1 MKKLLAL
8 VLALVM
14 TMSLVTISN
23 AAFKDADK
31 ISNKEAVEV
40 MNALGVINGMP
51 DGSFA
56 PAGNV
61 TRAEMAKM
69 ISIIS
74 LGNIDPD
81 AFKGTVTDLTD
92 INGHWAEGF
101 IKYCYSQGVI
111 AGRGD
116 GTFAPNANVT
126 AVEAAK
132 MLLVAIG
139 YNASVQGYV
148 GADWTINVIRDAQLS
163 KFFDDLSV
171 TSTKVLTRDEA
182 AQMIYNAVNAKVI
195 VKSSHIDRNTG
206 SITDVYTASNSKTLL
221 SETFGAK
228 TWVGSFDGNYNTGD
242 TAKKGQIQVTGKLDT
257 EPSGSDEAKFVSDFD
272 IANIGEE
279 VKVIFKDGKAGTA
292 NQPDEKDTIY
302 GVYLTG
308 ATSVVKATVN
318 DIKDASSYTTAGKI
332 KVNGT
337 EYKVAAPA
345 NARVALVVKNYGVST
360 VAATNN
366 TTNTTA
372 TEAAAKEAFEAL
384 SAQKGD
390 TVKFILNSDGKVC
403 KAYVTETTLSY
414 ISSVNSEKVTVNG
427 IGAIK
432 KADNVIYADAA
443 KNDIVTVTA
452 MYPAGDNRVY
462 VVEKA
467 DVVSGEVKGFKGAP
481 NEAITLDGTTYK
493 VYNKANM
500 PSTLANKDNVKQAI
514 TADLI
519 GEKFDLYLVNGY
531 VAAAVQTSE
540 SASNY
545 SLVLDVTGTKGST
558 FSPLKLQVLA
568 ADGSKTIITVDKD
581 SVGNPAKGDIVTY
594 TGTADKALVKI
605 EAAWATGTTGS
616 DSFYSKTTK
625 TLMGKATTAD
635 AVLFVQTES
644 GKTVGANDAKYKAYN
659 LRSLSDINADTK
671 DYKTVEKDGKV
682 VAAIVNLAATPS
694 GATASALYGI
704 VTADNGTVK
713 NDDTPYTV
721 YTLWTTDGEK
731 TVNVKT
737 GTLTKGAIYKY
748 EPTTDDYYDNAS
760 SFTVQSTG
768 VYLKDYNET
777 DKTLSYYSAVQGKK
791 ADGTDTS
798 NADEIAYYVGSGD
811 VTTKAVADDVKVLYV
826 NQKDDKAG
834 EEIGINAFDSITGYK
849 NAIVIMK
856 GENGTDALTI
866 GTIIIESSN
875 ETNIA

>member
-14 TMSLVTISN
+14 SMSLVTISN
-23 AAFKDADK
+23 AAFSDADK
-31 ISNKEAVEV
+31 IDHTEAVEV

-51 DGSFA
+51 DGSFN

-69 ISIIS
+69 ITIIM
-74 LGNIDPD
+74 LGDIDAA
-81 AFKGTVTDLTD
+81 AFKGTTTDLTD

-111 AGRGD
+111 AGKGD

-139 YNASVQGYV
+139 YNADVQGYV
-148 GADWTINVIRDAQLS
+148 GADWQINIIRDAQLS

-171 TSTKVLTRDEA
+171 TSGKVLTRDEA

-195 VKSSHIDRNTG
+195 EKSSHIDRNTG

-228 TWVGSFDGNYNTGD
+228 TWVGSFDGNYNTND

-257 EPSGSDEAKFVSDFD
+257 ATSGSTAADFASDFD

-308 ATSVVKATVN
+308 ATSVVKATAN

-337 EYKVAAPA
+337 EYKVAAAA
-345 NARVALVVKNYGVST
+345 NTSDAVVVKNFGAST
-360 VAATNN
+360 VAA
-366 TTNTTA
+366 A
-372 TEAAAKEAFEAL
+372 SADEAGMKAAFSAL

-432 KADNVIYADAA
+432 KADNIIYADAA

-452 MYPAGDNRVY
+452 MYPTGDNRVY

-467 DVVSGEVKGFKGAP
+467 DVVSGEVKGFKNVDATKT
-481 NEAITLDGTTYK
+481 ESITLDGTTYK
-493 VYNKANM
+493 VYNKAAM
-500 PSTLANKDNVKQAI
+500 PSTLANKDNVKTVMANS
-514 TADLI
+514 LI

-531 VAAAVQTSE
+531 VAAAVQTSDA
-540 SASNY
+540 ASNY
-545 SLVLDVTGTKGST
+545 SLVIDKNTGTAGNT
-558 FSPLKLQVLA
+558 FSELKLQILA
-568 ADGSKTIITVDKD
+568 ADGTKSIIVVDKD
-581 SVGNPAKGDIVTY
+581 SAVTAASGYNVGDIITY

-605 EAAWATGTTGS
+605 QTPGATTTS
-616 DSFYSKTTK
+616 TANFYNKTTK
-625 TLMGKATTAD
+625 TIEGTVTAGD
-635 AVLFVQTES
+635 AVLFVKTSAS
-644 GKTVGANDAKYKAYN
+644 GDYKAYGV
-659 LRSLSDINADTK
+659 RSLKDITTTGKACKIIVDN
-671 DYKTVEKDGKV
+671 GKV
-682 VAAIVNLAATPS
+682 VAAYLELEATPS
-694 GATASALYGI
+694 GATSSAVYGL

-713 NDDTPYTV
+713 YDDNFYASYTV
-721 YTLWTTDGEK
+721 WTTDGEK
-731 TVNVKT
+731 SVNVKT
-737 GTLTKGAIYKY
+737 GTLTKGQLYKF
-748 EPTTDDYYDNAS
+748 EPTADGYYDNAT
-760 SFTVQSTG
+760 SFTQGFGTVAAIKSYSESEKLLTYYTG
-768 VYLKDYNET
+768 KTGTAPNATWSGET
-777 DKTLSYYSAVQGKK
+777 TY
-791 ADGTDTS
+791 
-798 NADEIAYYVGSGD
+798 
-811 VTTKAVADDVKVLYV
+811 AVADDVTVLYV
-826 NQKDDKAG
+826 NQKDNKAG
-834 EEIGINAFDSITGYK
+834 EEIGINEFDDVK
-849 NAIVIMK
+849 DLFNAVIVMK
-856 GENGTDALTI
+856 GTTGDDQYIISTV
-866 GTIIIESSN
+866 IIETSN
-875 ETNIA
+875 EVDAHIN

>member
-14 TMSLVTISN
+14 SMSLVTISN

-31 ISNKEAVEV
+31 IDHTEAVEV

-51 DGSFA
+51 DGSFN
-56 PAGNV
+56 PSGNV

-69 ISIIS
+69 ISIIM
-74 LGNIDPD
+74 LGDIDAD
-81 AFKGTVTDLTD
+81 AFKGTTTDLKD
-92 INGHWAEGF
+92 INTHWAEGF

-111 AGRGD
+111 AGKGD

-139 YNASVQGYV
+139 YNADVQGYV
-148 GADWTINVIRDAQLS
+148 GADWQINIIRDAQLS

-171 TSTKVLTRDEA
+171 TSGKVLTRDEA

-195 VKSSHIDRNTG
+195 EKSSHIDRNTG
-206 SITDVYTASNSKTLL
+206 SITDVYTASDSKTLL

-257 EPSGSDEAKFVSDFD
+257 ATSGSTAADFASDFD

-318 DIKDASSYTTAGKI
+318 DIKSATDYTTEGKI

-337 EYKVAAPA
+337 EYKLAAPA
-345 NARVALVVKNYGVST
+345 NNTALVVKNFGVST
-360 VAATNN
+360 VNSDSDATV
-366 TTNTTA
+366 A
-372 TEAAAKEAFEAL
+372 EAKTIFSNL

-390 TVKFILNSDGKVC
+390 TVKFILNSDGKVV

-443 KNDIVTVTA
+443 KNDVVTVTA

-467 DVVSGEVKGFKGAP
+467 DVVSGEVKGFKGTP

-514 TADLI
+514 DADLI

-605 EAAWATGTTGS
+605 EAVWATGTTS
-616 DSFYSKTTK
+616 TENFYNKTAK
-625 TLMGKATTAD
+625 TLEGTVTTAD

-644 GKTVGANDAKYKAYN
+644 GKTVGADDAKYKAYN
-659 LRSLSDINADTK
+659 LRSLSNINANGK

-694 GATASALYGI
+694 GATTSALYGI
-704 VTADNGTVK
+704 VTADNGIVK

-731 TVNVKT
+731 TVNVKS
-737 GTLTKGAIYKY
+737 GTLDKGDLYKF
-748 EPTTDDYYDNAS
+748 EPTADGYYDTADTFKQNFGTA
-760 SFTVQSTG
+760 VAI
-768 VYLKDYNET
+768 KDYNESEKLLT
-777 DKTLSYYSAVQGKK
+777 YYTTRTGSA
-791 ADGTDTS
+791 AP
-798 NADEIAYYVGSGD
+798 NATWGGE
-811 VTTKAVADDVKVLYV
+811 TTKAVADDVKVLYV
-826 NQKDDKAG
+826 NQKDNKAG
-834 EEIGINAFDSITGYK
+834 EEIGINTFDDVK
-849 NAIVIMK
+849 DLFNAVIVMK
-856 GENGTDALTI
+856 GTTGDDANVI
-866 GTIIIESSN
+866 STIIIETSN
-875 ETNIA
+875 EVNAHIS

>member
-14 TMSLVTISN
+14 SMSLVTISN

-31 ISNKEAVEV
+31 IDHTEAVEV

-51 DGSFA
+51 DGSFN
-56 PAGNV
+56 PSGTV

-69 ISIIS
+69 ISIIM
-74 LGNIDPD
+74 LGDIDAA
-81 AFKGTVTDLTD
+81 AFKGTTTDLTD

-139 YNASVQGYV
+139 YNATVQGYV
-148 GADWTINVIRDAQLS
+148 GADWTINIIRDAQLS

-171 TSTKVLTRDEA
+171 TSGKVLTRDEA
-182 AQMIYNAVNAKVI
+182 AQMIYNAVNAKTI
-195 VKSSHIDRNTG
+195 EKSSSVDRLTG
-206 SITDVYTASNSKTLL
+206 KITDIYNADGDPLL
-221 SETFGAK
+221 KKTFGAK

-257 EPSGSDEAKFVSDFD
+257 ATSGSDEAKFVSDFD

-318 DIKDASSYTTAGKI
+318 DIKSATDYTTEGKI

-337 EYKVAAPA
+337 EYKLAAPA
-345 NARVALVVKNYGVST
+345 NNTALVVKNFGVST
-360 VAATNN
+360 VDSDSDATV
-366 TTNTTA
+366 A
-372 TEAAAKEAFEAL
+372 EAKAIFSAL
-384 SAQKGD
+384 SAPKGD
-390 TVKFILNSDGKVC
+390 TVKFILNSDGKVV

-467 DVVSGEVKGFKGAP
+467 DVVSGEVKGFKNVDATKT
-481 NEAITLDGTTYK
+481 ESITLDGTTYK
-493 VYNKANM
+493 VYNKAAM
-500 PSTLANKDNVKQAI
+500 PSTLANKDNVKTVMANS
-514 TADLI
+514 LI

-531 VAAAVQTSE
+531 VAAAVQTSDA
-540 SASNY
+540 ASNY
-545 SLVLDVTGTKGST
+545 SLVIDKNTGTAGST
-558 FSPLKLQVLA
+558 FGELKLQVLA
-568 ADGSKTIITVDKD
+568 ADGTKSIIVVDKD
-581 SVGNPAKGDIVTY
+581 SAVTAASGYNVGDIITY

-605 EAAWATGTTGS
+605 QTPTGATTSTAA
-616 DSFYSKTTK
+616 FYNKTTK
-625 TLMGKATTAD
+625 TIEGTVTAGD
-635 AVLFVQTES
+635 AVLFV
-644 GKTVGANDAKYKAYN
+644 KTSATGDYKAYGV
-659 LRSLSDINADTK
+659 RSLKDITTTGKACKIIVDNS
-671 DYKTVEKDGKV
+671 KV
-682 VAAIVNLAATPS
+682 VAAYLELEATPS
-694 GATASALYGI
+694 GATSSAVYGL

-713 NDDTPYTV
+713 YDDNFYASYTV
-721 YTLWTTDGEK
+721 WTTDGEK
-731 TVNVKT
+731 SVNVKT
-737 GTLTKGAIYKY
+737 GTLTKGQLYKF
-748 EPTTDDYYDNAS
+748 EPTADGYYDNAT
-760 SFTVQSTG
+760 SFTQGFGTVAAIKSYSESEKLLTYYTG
-768 VYLKDYNET
+768 KTGTAPNATWSGET
-777 DKTLSYYSAVQGKK
+777 TY
-791 ADGTDTS
+791 
-798 NADEIAYYVGSGD
+798 
-811 VTTKAVADDVKVLYV
+811 AVADDVTVLYV
-826 NQKDDKAG
+826 NQKDNKAG
-834 EEIGINAFDSITGYK
+834 EEIGINEFDDVK
-849 NAIVIMK
+849 DLFNAVIVMK
-856 GENGTDALTI
+856 GTTGDDQYIISTV
-866 GTIIIESSN
+866 IIETSN
-875 ETNIA
+875 EVDAHIN

>member
-14 TMSLVTISN
+14 SMSLVTISN

-31 ISNKEAVEV
+31 IDHTEAVEV

-69 ISIIS
+69 ISIIM
-74 LGNIDPD
+74 LGDIDAD
-81 AFKGTVTDLTD
+81 AFKGTTTDLKD
-92 INGHWAEGF
+92 INTHWAEGF

-111 AGRGD
+111 AGNGD

-139 YNASVQGYV
+139 YNATVQGYV
-148 GADWTINVIRDAQLS
+148 GADWTINIIRDAQLS

-171 TSTKVLTRDEA
+171 TSGKVLTRDEA
-182 AQMIYNAVNAKVI
+182 AQMIYNAVNAKTI
-195 VKSSHIDRNTG
+195 EKSSSVDRLTG
-206 SITDVYTASNSKTLL
+206 KITDIYNADGDPLL
-221 SETFGAK
+221 KKTFGAK

-257 EPSGSDEAKFVSDFD
+257 ATSGSTAADFASDFD

-308 ATSVVKATVN
+308 ATSVVKATAN

-337 EYKVAAPA
+337 EYKVAAAA
-345 NARVALVVKNYGVST
+345 NTSDAVVVKNFGAST
-360 VAATNN
+360 VAA
-366 TTNTTA
+366 A
-372 TEAAAKEAFEAL
+372 SADEAGMKAAFSAL

-452 MYPAGDNRVY
+452 MYPTGDNRVY

-467 DVVSGEVKGFKGAP
+467 DVVSGEVKGFKNVDATKT
-481 NEAITLDGTTYK
+481 ESITLDGTTYK
-493 VYNKANM
+493 VYNKAAM
-500 PSTLANKDNVKQAI
+500 PSTLANKDNVKTVMANS
-514 TADLI
+514 LI

-545 SLVLDVTGTKGST
+545 SLVLSTNGGTKGST

-581 SVGNPAKGDIVTY
+581 TTGNPAEGDIITY

-605 EAAWATGTTGS
+605 QTPGATTTS
-616 DSFYSKTTK
+616 TANFYNKTTK
-625 TLMGKATTAD
+625 TIEGTVTAGD
-635 AVLFVQTES
+635 AVLFVKTSTS
-644 GKTVGANDAKYKAYN
+644 GDYKAYGV
-659 LRSLSDINADTK
+659 RSLKDITTAGKACKIIVDN
-671 DYKTVEKDGKV
+671 GKV
-682 VAAIVNLAATPS
+682 VAAYLALEATPS
-694 GATASALYGI
+694 GATSSAVYGL

-713 NDDTPYTV
+713 YDDNFYASYTV
-721 YTLWTTDGEK
+721 WTTDGEK
-731 TVNVKT
+731 SVNVKT
-737 GTLTKGAIYKY
+737 GTLTKGQLYKF
-748 EPTTDDYYDNAS
+748 EPTADGYYDNAT
-760 SFTVQSTG
+760 SFTQGFGTVAAIKSYSESEKLLTYYTG
-768 VYLKDYNET
+768 KTGTAPNATWSGET
-777 DKTLSYYSAVQGKK
+777 TY
-791 ADGTDTS
+791 
-798 NADEIAYYVGSGD
+798 
-811 VTTKAVADDVKVLYV
+811 AVADDVTVLYV
-826 NQKDDKAG
+826 NQKDNKAG
-834 EEIGINAFDSITGYK
+834 EEIGINEFDDVK
-849 NAIVIMK
+849 DLFNAVIVMK
-856 GENGTDALTI
+856 GTTGDDQYIISTV
-866 GTIIIESSN
+866 IIETSN
-875 ETNIA
+875 EVDAHIN

>member
-14 TMSLVTISN
+14 SMSLVTISN

-31 ISNKEAVEV
+31 IDHTEAVEV

-69 ISIIS
+69 ISIIM
-74 LGNIDPD
+74 LGDIDAD
-81 AFKGTVTDLTD
+81 AFEGTTTDLKD
-92 INGHWAEGF
+92 INTHWAEGF

-111 AGRGD
+111 AGNGD

-139 YNASVQGYV
+139 YNATVQGYV
-148 GADWTINVIRDAQLS
+148 GADWTINIIRDAQLS

-171 TSTKVLTRDEA
+171 TSGKVLTRDEA
-182 AQMIYNAVNAKVI
+182 AQMIYNAVNAKTI
-195 VKSSHIDRNTG
+195 EKSSSVDRLTG
-206 SITDVYTASNSKTLL
+206 KITDIYNADGDPLL
-221 SETFGAK
+221 KKTFGAK

-257 EPSGSDEAKFVSDFD
+257 ATSGSTAADFASDFD

-318 DIKDASSYTTAGKI
+318 DIESATDYTTAGKI

-337 EYKVAAPA
+337 EYKVAAAA
-345 NARVALVVKNYGVST
+345 NTTDAVVVKNFGVST
-360 VAATNN
+360 VAAASAN
-366 TTNTTA
+366 
-372 TEAAAKEAFEAL
+372 EAGMKAAFSAL

-414 ISSVNSEKVTVNG
+414 ITAVNSEKVTVNG

-443 KNDIVTVTA
+443 KNDVVTVTA
-452 MYPAGDNRVY
+452 MYPTGDNRVY

-467 DVVSGEVKGFKGAP
+467 DVVSGEVKGFKNVDTAKT
-481 NEAITLDGTTYK
+481 EKITLDGTTYK
-493 VYNKANM
+493 VYNKAAM
-500 PSTLANKDNVKQAI
+500 PSSLANKDDVK
-514 TADLI
+514 TVMENTFI

-531 VAAAVQTSE
+531 VAAAVKTSE

-545 SLVLDVTGTKGST
+545 SLVLSGNGGTKGNT
-558 FSPLKLQVLA
+558 FNPLKLEVLG
-568 ADGSKTIITVDKD
+568 ADGVKSIITVDKD
-581 SVGNPAKGDIVTY
+581 TTGDPAEGNIITY

-605 EAAWATGTTGS
+605 QTTPGTATTSTTA
-616 DSFYSKTTK
+616 FYNKTTK
-625 TLMGKATTAD
+625 TIEGTVTAGD
-635 AVLFVQTES
+635 AVLFVKTSTS
-644 GKTVGANDAKYKAYN
+644 GDYKAYKVRD
-659 LRSLSDINADTK
+659 LKDINTAG
-671 DYKTVEKDGKV
+671 KTCKIIVDNSKV
-682 VAAIVNLAATPS
+682 VAAYIDLAAVPS
-694 GATASALYGI
+694 GATSTAVYGI
-704 VTADNGTVK
+704 VTAANGTVK
-713 NDDTPYTV
+713 NDSNYYTNYTV
-721 YTLWTTDGEK
+721 WTNDGEK

-737 GTLTKGAIYKY
+737 GTLDKGELYKF
-748 EPTTDDYYDNAS
+748 EPTADGYYDNAS
-760 SFTVQSTG
+760 SFTQDFGTV
-768 VYLKDYNET
+768 VAIKDYNESEKLLT
-777 DKTLSYYSAVQGKK
+777 YYTGKT
-791 ADGTDTS
+791 GTAP
-798 NADEIAYYVGSGD
+798 NATWSGE
-811 VTTKAVADDVKVLYV
+811 TTKAVADDVKVLYV
-826 NQKDDKAG
+826 NQKDNKAG
-834 EEIGINAFDSITGYK
+834 EEIGVNAFDDVK
-849 NAIVIMK
+849 DLFNAVIVMK
-856 GENGTDALTI
+856 GTTGDDANVI
-866 GTIIIESSN
+866 STIIIETSN
-875 ETNIA
+875 EVDAHIN

>member
-31 ISNKEAVEV
+31 IDHTEAVEV

-69 ISIIS
+69 ISIIM
-74 LGNIDPD
+74 LGDIDAD
-81 AFKGTVTDLTD
+81 AFKGTTTDLKD
-92 INGHWAEGF
+92 INTHWAEGF

-111 AGRGD
+111 AGNGD

-139 YNASVQGYV
+139 YNATVQGYV
-148 GADWTINVIRDAQLS
+148 GADWTINIIRDAQLS

-171 TSTKVLTRDEA
+171 TSGKVLTRDEA
-182 AQMIYNAVNAKVI
+182 AQMIYNAVNAKTI
-195 VKSSHIDRNTG
+195 EKSSSVDRLTG
-206 SITDVYTASNSKTLL
+206 KITDIYNADGDPLL
-221 SETFGAK
+221 KKTFGAK

-257 EPSGSDEAKFVSDFD
+257 ATSGSTAADFASDFD

-308 ATSVVKATVN
+308 ATSVVKATAN

-337 EYKVAAPA
+337 EYKVAAAA
-345 NARVALVVKNYGVST
+345 NTSDAVVVKNFGAST
-360 VAATNN
+360 VAA
-366 TTNTTA
+366 A
-372 TEAAAKEAFEAL
+372 SADEAGMKAAFSAL

-390 TVKFILNSDGKVC
+390 TVKFILNSDGKVV
-403 KAYVTETTLSY
+403 KAYVTESTLSY

-452 MYPAGDNRVY
+452 MYPTGDNRVY

-467 DVVSGEVKGFKGAP
+467 DVVSGEVKGFKNYTVTTPATATKT
-481 NEAITLDGTTYK
+481 ESITLDGTTYK
-493 VYNKANM
+493 VYNKDAM
-500 PSTLANKDNVKQAI
+500 LSTLANKDNVKPVMENNF
-514 TADLI
+514 I

-531 VAAAVQTSE
+531 VAAAVKTSE

-545 SLVLDVTGTKGST
+545 SLVLSTNSGTKGNT
-558 FSPLKLQVLA
+558 FNPLKLQVLA

-581 SVGNPAKGDIVTY
+581 TTGNPAEGDIITY

-605 EAAWATGTTGS
+605 QTPGTPTTSTAA
-616 DSFYSKTTK
+616 FYNKTTK
-625 TLMGKATTAD
+625 TIEGTVTAGD
-635 AVLFVQTES
+635 AVLFVQTKDRTGSPTPAAE
-644 GKTVGANDAKYKAYN
+644 YKAYKVRD
-659 LRSLSDINADTK
+659 LKDINTAGKACKIIVDNS
-671 DYKTVEKDGKV
+671 KV
-682 VAAIVNLAATPS
+682 VAAYIDLAAAPS
-694 GATASALYGI
+694 GATSSAVYGL

-713 NDDTPYTV
+713 YNDNFYASYTV
-721 YTLWTTDGEK
+721 WTTDGEK
-731 TVNVKT
+731 SVNVKT
-737 GTLTKGAIYKY
+737 GTLDKGELYKF
-748 EPTTDDYYDNAS
+748 EPTADGYYDNAT
-760 SFTVQSTG
+760 SFTQGFGTVAAIKSYSESEKLLTYYTSKTG
-768 VYLKDYNET
+768 TAPNATWSGET
-777 DKTLSYYSAVQGKK
+777 TY
-791 ADGTDTS
+791 
-798 NADEIAYYVGSGD
+798 
-811 VTTKAVADDVKVLYV
+811 AVADDVTVLYV
-826 NQKDDKAG
+826 NQKDNKAG
-834 EEIGINAFDSITGYK
+834 EEIGINEFDDVK
-849 NAIVIMK
+849 DLFNAVIVMK
-856 GENGTDALTI
+856 GTTGDDQYIISTV
-866 GTIIIESSN
+866 IIETSN
-875 ETNIA
+875 EVDAHIN

>member
-14 TMSLVTISN
+14 SMSLVTISN
-23 AAFKDADK
+23 AAFSDADK
-31 ISNKEAVEV
+31 IDHTEAVEV

-51 DGSFA
+51 DGSFN
-56 PAGNV
+56 PSGNV

-69 ISIIS
+69 ISIIM
-74 LGNIDPD
+74 LGNIDAD
-81 AFKGTVTDLTD
+81 AFKGTTTDLKD
-92 INGHWAEGF
+92 INTHWAEGF

-111 AGRGD
+111 AGKGD

-139 YNASVQGYV
+139 YNADVQGYV
-148 GADWTINVIRDAQLS
+148 GADWQINIIRDAQLS

-171 TSTKVLTRDEA
+171 TSGKVLTRDEA

-195 VKSSHIDRNTG
+195 EKSSHIDRNTG

-228 TWVGSFDGNYNTGD
+228 TWVGSFDGNYNTND

-257 EPSGSDEAKFVSDFD
+257 ATSGSTAADFASDFD

-308 ATSVVKATVN
+308 ATSVVKATAN

-337 EYKVAAPA
+337 EYKVAAAA
-345 NARVALVVKNYGVST
+345 NTSDAVVVKNFGAST
-360 VAATNN
+360 VAA
-366 TTNTTA
+366 A
-372 TEAAAKEAFEAL
+372 SADEAGMKAAFSAL

-432 KADNVIYADAA
+432 KADNIIYADAA

-452 MYPAGDNRVY
+452 MYPTGDNRVY

-467 DVVSGEVKGFKGAP
+467 DVVSGEVKGFKNVDATKT
-481 NEAITLDGTTYK
+481 ESITLDGTTYK
-493 VYNKANM
+493 VYNKAAM
-500 PSTLANKDNVKQAI
+500 PSTLANKDNVKTVMANS
-514 TADLI
+514 LI

-531 VAAAVQTSE
+531 VAAAVQTSDA
-540 SASNY
+540 ASNY
-545 SLVLDVTGTKGST
+545 SLVIDKNTGTAGNT
-558 FSPLKLQVLA
+558 FSELKLQILA
-568 ADGSKTIITVDKD
+568 ADGTKSIIVVDKD
-581 SVGNPAKGDIVTY
+581 SAVTAASGYNVGDIITY

-605 EAAWATGTTGS
+605 QTPGATTTS
-616 DSFYSKTTK
+616 TANFYNKTTK
-625 TLMGKATTAD
+625 TIEGTVTAGD
-635 AVLFVQTES
+635 AVLFVKTSAS
-644 GKTVGANDAKYKAYN
+644 GDYKAYGV
-659 LRSLSDINADTK
+659 RSLKDITTTGKACKIIVDN
-671 DYKTVEKDGKV
+671 GKV
-682 VAAIVNLAATPS
+682 VAAYLELEATPS
-694 GATASALYGI
+694 GATSSAVYGL

-713 NDDTPYTV
+713 YDDNFYASYTV
-721 YTLWTTDGEK
+721 WTTDGEK
-731 TVNVKT
+731 SVNVKT
-737 GTLTKGAIYKY
+737 GTLTKGQLYKF
-748 EPTTDDYYDNAS
+748 EPTADGYYDNAT
-760 SFTVQSTG
+760 SFTQGFGTVAAIKSYSESEKLLTYYTG
-768 VYLKDYNET
+768 KTGTAPNATWSGET
-777 DKTLSYYSAVQGKK
+777 TY
-791 ADGTDTS
+791 
-798 NADEIAYYVGSGD
+798 
-811 VTTKAVADDVKVLYV
+811 AVADDVTVLYV
-826 NQKDDKAG
+826 NQKDNKAG
-834 EEIGINAFDSITGYK
+834 EEIGINEFDDVK
-849 NAIVIMK
+849 DLFNAVIVMK
-856 GENGTDALTI
+856 GTTGDDQYIISTV
-866 GTIIIESSN
+866 IIETSN
-875 ETNIA
+875 EVDAHIN